1 MKLKEGEF
9 VVISNGESQQ
19 MRFSYPDIQT
29 KGIPKKNVTVE
40 EIEYNYD
47 TIIREAKN
55 ILS

>member
-1 MKLKEGEF
+1 MNLKKGEF

-29 KGIPKKNVTVE
+29 KEIPKKSITVE

-55 ILS
+55 RP